1 MVNQILKSFK
11 TRNVMAKEKLT
22 DEYQSNLSNDEMVEL
37 AKQQHA
43 TKQVSDYKFPTE
55 VVDLP
60 SKGLVYPEDNPLASG
75 KVEMKYMTAKEEDI
89 LTTQSYIKDGSVL
102 DRLFQSLI
110 IGNGDG
116 APIKYIDLTTG
127 DKNAVMIAA
136 RVLGYGKDYKVEIQD
151 PFSDNKQEEVI
162 DLTQFEAADY
172 DGKNQTELHKN
183 EFEYELPKS
192 KRKITFMAMT
202 ESKERKV
209 KHQIKDLEKKQRK
222 LKDATSRE
230 LTTRLKNMILSVDGE
245 SDTATIN
252 SFVDNELFAIDS
264 QSLRNYI
271 NEVVPDMDLNYEFV
285 SEETGER
292 REMLLPMDVT
302 FFWPSSKL

>member
-1 MVNQILKSFK
+1 MS
-11 TRNVMAKEKLT
+11 KEKLQ
-22 DEYQSNLSNDEMVEL
+22 DEYKNPVSSEDMVEL
-37 AKQQHA
+37 AKQQYEQ
-43 TKQVSDYKFPTE
+43 KKVSDYKFPTE
-55 VVDLP
+55 IVDLP
-60 SKGLVYPEDNPLASG
+60 SKGLIYSKENPLSSG

-110 IGNGDG
+110 VSNGEG
-116 APIKYIDLTTG
+116 APIKYVDLTTG
-127 DKNAVMIAA
+127 DKNSVMIAA
-136 RVLGYGKDYKVEIQD
+136 RVLGYGKDYKVEVDD
-151 PFSDNKQEEVI
+151 PYSDNKQEEVI

-209 KHQIKDLEKKQRK
+209 KHQIKDLERKQRK
-222 LKDATSRE
+222 LKDVTSRE

-245 SDTATIN
+245 TDVSVIN
-252 SFVDNELFAIDS
+252 NFVDNELFAMDS
-264 QSLRNYI
+264 QSLRAYI